1 MPTRNEHKVDQYRT
15 ALAAGDVVT
24 QHELIQ
30 FAKHDED
37 LAAQFIALEDEVFAD
52 VPAVAVDADRV
63 RARIRGG
70 QRIQAMLERTEA
82 WVYGAETGIR
92 AFFRYWPRSRLASAC
107 FSWGGHL
114 PMLRIAGCSVLPL
127 SAWEVLPS
135 CAHRR
140 FGAGVPRS
148 GMRHRNLWK
157 ARKKVDLSGYE
168 SLKFA

>member
-37 LAAQFIALEDEVFAD
+37 LAAHFIALEDEVFAD
-52 VPAVAVDADRV
+52 VPAVAVDVDRV

-82 WVYGAETGIR
+82 WVYGA
-92 AFFRYWPRSRLASAC
+92 
-107 FSWGGHL
+107 
-114 PMLRIAGCSVLPL
+114 
-127 SAWEVLPS
+127 
-135 CAHRR
+135 
-140 FGAGVPRS
+140 
-148 GMRHRNLWK
+148 
-157 ARKKVDLSGYE
+157 
-168 SLKFA
+168 